1 MEPLGEYLK
10 NIRKSINA
18 SLETVAAKTKININ
32 YLNAIEE
39 GRFNDL
45 PGEVFIKG
53 FLRSY
58 AKFLGIDEADV
69 INRYNQLRKEIKET
83 VPLEAKIEEA
93 VQRKETVNLGS
104 KKITPII
111 GSAVVVFLIIL
122 AILFL
127 RTEEPVKKAER
138 REDKKIKIEKTEKP
152 VEKPKDVI
160 EAPVQALNKKETEPA
175 PQPKAEQIKKV
186 KNSLTL
192 VINAAEQSWM
202 MITIDEKEKKDIL
215 LQPGEKINLKA
226 EKNFLITLGNA
237 GGVDIEFNGKK
248 LEPFGP
254 KGRVVSNILLTREK
268 IGRKKAESAIKKE
281 TDMPKEKDKNE
292 EVQPPLQDS
301 Q

>member
-69 INRYNQLRKEIKET
+69 INRYNQLRKETKET

-160 EAPVQALNKKETEPA
+160 EAPVQALNKKETEPV

-192 VINAAEQSWM
+192 VINAAEQSWL

-237 GGVDIEFNGKK
+237 GGVDIEFNGKR

>member
-69 INRYNQLRKEIKET
+69 INRYNQLRKETKET

-160 EAPVQALNKKETEPA
+160 EAPVQALNKKETEPV

-192 VINAAEQSWM
+192 VINAAEQSWL

>member
-10 NIRKSINA
+10 RIRKSSDT
-18 SLETVAAKTKININ
+18 SLETVAAKTKINIT
-32 YLNAIEE
+32 YLIAIEE
-39 GRFNDL
+39 SRFNDL
-45 PGEVFIKG
+45 PGEVFVKG

-58 AKFLGIDEADV
+58 ARCLGIGEADV
-69 INRYNQLRKEIKET
+69 INRYNQLRNETKET
-83 VPLEAKIEEA
+83 VPLESKAEDLIQKAEA
-93 VQRKETVNLGS
+93 VSLDA

-111 GSAVVVFLIIL
+111 GSAVVVFLIIF

-127 RTEEPVKKAER
+127 RTEEPVKKTEK
-138 REDKKIKIEKTEKP
+138 REDKKVKIEKTEKA
-152 VEKPKDVI
+152 VEKAKDVI

-175 PQPKAEQIKKV
+175 PQPKTEQVKKV

-192 VINAAEQSWM
+192 IINAAEQSWL
-202 MITIDEKEKKDIL
+202 MITIDDKEKKDML
-215 LQPGEKINLKA
+215 LQPGERINLKA
-226 EKNFLITLGNA
+226 EKNFIITLGNA

-268 IGRKKAESAIKKE
+268 ISRKKTEPAIKE
-281 TDMPKEKDKNE
+281 TDIPKEKNKNE
-292 EVQPPLQDS
+292 GAQSPPQDS